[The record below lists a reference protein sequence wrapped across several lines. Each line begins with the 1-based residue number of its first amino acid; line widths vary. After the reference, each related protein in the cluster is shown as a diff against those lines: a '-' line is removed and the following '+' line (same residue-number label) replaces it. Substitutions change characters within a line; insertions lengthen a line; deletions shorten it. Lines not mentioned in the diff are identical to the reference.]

1 MRNVAGSGIEP
12 TSPALAGRLLTTG
25 PPGKPWLSFLN
36 EALFLF
42 SFALNVFLQ
51 STLKLNIRLRV
62 IQIPSRGVNK
72 VLHPGLSELLSSFVK
87 LKLLLLLSLL
97 IGSLITGNSERWV
110 TNLFWNLCKMPAH
123 PRLCV
128 EGSVSLEGKRIP
140 WPTEQA
146 ASWEAWRRDY
156 EAQPACW
163 AAKLQVSPP
172 NGLSIQI
179 FWIKDKLSQFWDS
192 VLFPFY

>member
-1 MRNVAGSGIEP
+1 MRNVSGSGIEP
-12 TSPALAGRLLTTG
+12 MSPGLAGRLCTG
-25 PPGKPWLSFLN
+25 SPGKSRLSFLN
-36 EALFLF
+36 DASYVF
-42 SFALNVFLQ
+42 SFDLNVFLQ
-51 STLKLNIRLRV
+51 STLKLNICLRV
-62 IQIPSRGVNK
+62 VQIPSRGVSK
-72 VLHPGLSELLSSFVK
+72 VLHPGWSELLSSFVK

-123 PRLCV
+123 PRLRV

-156 EAQPACW
+156 EAQTARR
-163 AAKLQVSPP
+163 AAEMEGSPL
-172 NGLSIQI
+172 NGLSIQM
-179 FWIKDKLSQFWDS
+179 FGIKDKLSQFWDN
-192 VLFPFY
+192 VLFAFY